1 MNSYNYLV
9 QGSIIDDSKL
19 FKIINDSRQRRLK
32 NGSFYIGS
40 ENQFVSRTTQ
50 GSRKISRENSRTN
63 INRSRGSIGCDY
75 STIEHKT
82 PSMITSPPN

>member
-1 MNSYNYLV
+1 M
-9 QGSIIDDSKL
+9 
-19 FKIINDSRQRRLK
+19 
-32 NGSFYIGS
+32 
-40 ENQFVSRTTQ
+40 
-50 GSRKISRENSRTN
+50 SRENSRTN